1 MWDALPTPS
10 PRQKILPAR
19 GYYADLLAGLPDLA
33 DGEICYAI
41 DKENY
46 YQVTKN
52 CGVNTLVQVGA
63 SKADLLALEQILQ
76 DMIDQ
81 GLGSIPDATELIKG
95 IAKISTVVMAKERT
109 DDSTIMS
116 PLKVQKAIELLDGGD
131 F

>member
-1 MWDALPTPS
+1 MPTPS

-19 GYYADLLAGLPDLA
+19 GYYADLLAGLPELS
-33 DGEICYAI
+33 DGEITYAI
-41 DKENY
+41 DQEQY

-76 DMIDQ
+76 DMIDN
-81 GLGSIPDATELIKG
+81 GLGTVPDATELIKG
-95 IAKISTVVMAKERT
+95 IAKISTELMAKERT

-116 PLKVQKAIELLDGGD
+116 PLKVQKAIEVLDGGL

>member
-1 MWDALPTPS
+1 MPTPS

-95 IAKISTVVMAKERT
+95 IAKISTAVMAKERT

-116 PLKVQKAIELLDGGD
+116 PLKVQKAIELLDGGS

>member
-1 MWDALPTPS
+1 LWDALPTPS

-19 GYYADLLAGLPDLA
+19 GYHADLLAGLPDLA

-41 DKENY
+41 DKESY

-95 IAKISTVVMAKERT
+95 IAKISTAVMAKERT

>member
-1 MWDALPTPS
+1 MPALPTPS

-19 GYYADLLAGLPDLA
+19 GYYADLLAGLPELA
-33 DGEICYAI
+33 DGEIVYAI
-41 DKENY
+41 DQENY
-46 YQVTKN
+46 FQVTKN

-63 SKADLLALEQILQ
+63 SKADLLALEMILQ

-81 GLGSIPDATELIKG
+81 GLGNIPDATELIKG
-95 IAKISTVVMAKERT
+95 IAKISTAVMAKERT

>member
-1 MWDALPTPS
+1 MPTPS

-33 DGEICYAI
+33 DGEIVYAI
-41 DKENY
+41 DQENY
-46 YQVTKN
+46 FQVTKN

-63 SKADLLALEQILQ
+63 SKADLFALEQILQ

-95 IAKISTVVMAKERT
+95 IAKISTAVMAKERT

-116 PLKVQKAIELLDGGD
+116 PLKVQKAIELLDGGS

>member
-1 MWDALPTPS
+1 MPVPT

-19 GYYADLLAGLPDLA
+19 GYYADLLSGLPELA
-33 DGEICYAI
+33 DGEITYAI
-41 DKENY
+41 DLEQY
-46 YQVTKN
+46 FQVNKA

-63 SKADLLALEQILQ
+63 SKADLLVLQ
-76 DMIDQ
+76 DMLNNLIEN
-81 GLGSIPDATELIKG
+81 GLGDVPDATELVKG
-95 IAKISTVVMAKERT
+95 IAKISTELMAKERT

>member
-1 MWDALPTPS
+1 MPTPS

-19 GYYADLLAGLPDLA
+19 GYYADLLAGLPELA
-33 DGEICYAI
+33 DGEIVYAI
-41 DKENY
+41 DQENY
-46 YQVTKN
+46 FQVTKN

-63 SKADLLALEQILQ
+63 SKADLLALEMILQ

-81 GLGSIPDATELIKG
+81 GLGNIPDATELIKG
-95 IAKISTVVMAKERT
+95 IAKISTAVMAKERT

>member
-1 MWDALPTPS
+1 MPTPS

-33 DGEICYAI
+33 DGEIVYAI
-41 DKENY
+41 DQENY
-46 YQVTKN
+46 FQVTKN

-95 IAKISTVVMAKERT
+95 IAKISTAVMAKERT

-116 PLKVQKAIELLDGGD
+116 PLKVQKAIELLDGGS

>member
-1 MWDALPTPS
+1 MPALPTPS

-33 DGEICYAI
+33 DGEIVYAI
-41 DKENY
+41 DQENY
-46 YQVTKN
+46 FQVTKN

-63 SKADLLALEQILQ
+63 SKADLLALEMILQ

-81 GLGSIPDATELIKG
+81 GLGNIPDATELIKG
-95 IAKISTVVMAKERT
+95 IAKISTAVMAKERT

>member
-1 MWDALPTPS
+1 LPTPS

-33 DGEICYAI
+33 DGEIVYAI
-41 DKENY
+41 DQENY
-46 YQVTKN
+46 FQVTKN

-63 SKADLLALEQILQ
+63 SKADLFALEQILQ

-95 IAKISTVVMAKERT
+95 IAKISTAVMAKERT

-116 PLKVQKAIELLDGGD
+116 PLKVQKAIELLDGGN

>member
-1 MWDALPTPS
+1 LPTPS

-19 GYYADLLAGLPDLA
+19 GYYADLLAGLPELA
-33 DGEICYAI
+33 DGEITYAI
-41 DKENY
+41 DLEQY

-76 DMIDQ
+76 DMIDN
-81 GLGSIPDATELIKG
+81 GLGAVPDATELIKG
-95 IAKISTVVMAKERT
+95 IAKISTELMATERT

-116 PLKVQKAIELLDGGD
+116 PLKVQKAIEVLDGGL

>member
-1 MWDALPTPS
+1 M
-10 PRQKILPAR
+10 PAR

-33 DGEICYAI
+33 DGEIVYAI
-41 DKENY
+41 DQENY
-46 YQVTKN
+46 FQVTKN

-63 SKADLLALEQILQ
+63 SKADLFALEQILQ

-95 IAKISTVVMAKERT
+95 IAKISTAVMAKERT

-116 PLKVQKAIELLDGGD
+116 PLKVQKAIELLDGGN